1 MYLLPP
7 PHYFSPSRLPL
18 SLRPFYPLPSNLLFT
33 TCFTTSSS
41 LSSSLSPSFSILTP
55 SLIPPRH
62 PPYFIPL
69 SLLPLRHL
77 FTILP
82 PSSLSFSLYSFLP
95 ALFLI
100 PDSCAF
106 QHLANLSC
114 SHLH

>member
-1 MYLLPP
+1 
-7 PHYFSPSRLPL
+7 L
-18 SLRPFYPLPSNLLFT
+18 SLRPCYPLPSNLLFN

-62 PPYFIPL
+62 LPYFIPL
-69 SLLPLRHL
+69 ISLLHPHHL

-82 PSSLSFSLYSFLP
+82 PSYLSFSLYSFLP

-100 PDSCAF
+100 PVSCAF
-106 QHLANLSC
+106 QHLANLSF

>member
-1 MYLLPP
+1 
-7 PHYFSPSRLPL
+7 L

-33 TCFTTSSS
+33 TCFTTSS
-41 LSSSLSPSFSILTP
+41 LSSTISVLFHIDSFPNFS
-55 SLIPPRH
+55 RH

-69 SLLPLRHL
+69 SLLPLHHL
-77 FTILP
+77 FTILH

-100 PDSCAF
+100 PVSCAF
-106 QHLANLSC
+106 QYLANLNF